1 MTMRLT
7 IVAIILL
14 FAFADVCGQKVKTV
28 ECEYTFHAPE
38 NFTLEQAKATAI
50 ERARIQAIANEFGT
64 LVAQTNLTDVSA
76 KSVDF
81 HSIGFSEVK
90 GEWIEDIKEP
100 AITVDF
106 LEGMIVVT
114 AFVKGKAREL
124 VSAETNCGVRVLR
137 NGKEDRFESDTFF
150 DKDQFYISFQTPASG
165 FITVYLSDGKGSVA
179 CLLPYPEQQ
188 DGNYPIKA
196 NRRYLLFDPADG
208 DECTEEYYLT
218 CGQIPEVNHIYVIF
232 SPKPFTKALD
242 HVSANGSE
250 DLILPRELSE
260 SDFQK
265 WLAKCRRRDNEMQV
279 IRKTISI
286 KHQQ

>member
-1 MTMRLT
+1 MRLKILT
-7 IVAIILL
+7 IIVL
-14 FAFADVCGQKVKTV
+14 FAFVNVFGQKVKTV

-64 LVAQTNLTDVSA
+64 VVTQTNVTDVSA
-76 KSVDF
+76 QSVDF

-90 GEWIEDIKEP
+90 GEWIEDTKDPVIS
-100 AITVDF
+100 VDF
-106 LEGMIVVT
+106 LDGMIVVT
-114 AFVKGKAREL
+114 ALVKGKAREL
-124 VSAETNCGVRVLR
+124 VSAETNCCVRVLR
-137 NGKEDRFESDTFF
+137 NGKDDRFESDTFF
-150 DKDQFYISFQTPASG
+150 DKDQFYISFQSPVSG

-188 DGNYPIKA
+188 DGNSPVKA
-196 NRRYLLFDPADG
+196 NRRYLLFDPAEG
-208 DECTEEYYLT
+208 NEYTEEYYLT
-218 CGQIPEVNHIYVIF
+218 CGQIPEVNQIYVIF

-242 HVSANGSE
+242 HVSANRSE

-260 SDFQK
+260 SEFQK